1 VLPAT
6 LVGKNNYWP
15 ARSPTMTTP
24 PDFHTNRSKYAYLA
38 ATYDIT
44 PIRQFKLLPNRP
56 EPGLHRQLTD
66 HAYQFIAAKKGGGTP
81 FFFNTGSSSGKQLLQ
96 AAGKTMPPLES
107 CESVLGVPGPRLGP
121 AVPSAPPG
129 APVKGA
135 MCAFN
140 AALLQL
146 LNLFFLKHALDPTKP
161 SGNLYTLIN
170 QNPGA
175 PQYKAAHALNTI
187 LIRFN
192 ETSAALVNWLKA
204 QVSAAK
210 VRAFDFTILSN
221 YLNTLQSPPPVVAI

>member
-1 VLPAT
+1 
-6 LVGKNNYWP
+6 
-15 ARSPTMTTP
+15 MTIP
-24 PDFHTNRSKYAYLA
+24 PDFHKNRSKYANLA

-56 EPGLHRQLTD
+56 EPGLHRELTD

-96 AAGKTMPPLES
+96 ATGKTMPPLES
-107 CESVLGVPGPRLGP
+107 WESVVGVPGPGPGP
-121 AVPSAPPG
+121 AVPPGPPVLPG
-129 APVKGA
+129 APVPGA
-135 MCAFN
+135 MCALN

-161 SGNLYTLIN
+161 SGKLYKAIN
-170 QNPGA
+170 QHPGV
-175 PQYKAAHALNTI
+175 PQYQAAHAINTI
-187 LIRFN
+187 LIQFK
-192 ETSAALVNWLKA
+192 ETSADLVNWLKA

-221 YLNTLQSPPPVVAI
+221 YLNTLQSQPPVVAI